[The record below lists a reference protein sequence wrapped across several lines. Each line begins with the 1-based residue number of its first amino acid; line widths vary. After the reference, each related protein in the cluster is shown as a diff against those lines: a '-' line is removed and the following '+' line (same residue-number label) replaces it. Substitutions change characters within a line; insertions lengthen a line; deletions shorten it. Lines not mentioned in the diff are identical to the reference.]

1 MTDFNLTYVCARQCA
16 CSHLGEVLATAR
28 ELRLAF
34 FLDLLKAV
42 VTVFFVLRLSVVITT
57 ASVEA
62 ASAAA
67 TLTEAA
73 AGGSFTK
80 VAAGGSFP
88 VALMLVVLVIV
99 LIVLT
104 FETWT
109 GGFAGGVAH
118 IHL

>member
-16 CSHLGEVLATAR
+16 CSHLGKVLASAR

-42 VTVFFVLRLSVVITT
+42 VTVFLVLRLSVVITT

-62 ASAAA
+62 ASATA

-73 AGGSFTK
+73 A

-88 VALMLVVLVIV
+88 VALMFVLF
-99 LIVLT
+99 VLT
-104 FETWT
+104 FETWA

-118 IHL
+118 LHL